1 MKLFAWET
9 WFVLVGWAGVGY
21 GDGVRLTGT
30 SSTPFGIS
38 AAQRAYA
45 AGGAGG
51 GAGVGAVGRV
61 GPGGSRGSD
70 SVEVSAQGGA
80 AGASGEVT
88 ARRETNLSRLVAG
101 VVSGRVEFD
110 ENGVAKVGAGDALS
124 MYRRPAD
131 RNAAA
136 TGVSA
141 GRLIDVRG

>member
-1 MKLFAWET
+1 M
-9 WFVLVGWAGVGY
+9 LVGTLGVGY

-51 GAGVGAVGRV
+51 GAGAGAVGRV
-61 GPGGSRGSD
+61 GPGGLRGSD
-70 SVEVSAQGGA
+70 SVEVSAQGEATGTGGA
-80 AGASGEVT
+80 AGEVT

>member
-1 MKLFAWET
+1 
-9 WFVLVGWAGVGY
+9 
-21 GDGVRLTGT
+21 VRLTGT
-30 SSTPFGIS
+30 STTPSGLS

-45 AGGAGG
+45 SGSASGVVAGQVGG
-51 GAGVGAVGRV
+51 ERCDTAEISG
-61 GPGGSRGSD
+61 
-70 SVEVSAQGGA
+70 
-80 AGASGEVT
+80 AGASAAIAAE
-88 ARRETNLSRLVAG
+88 RKETNLSRLVAG

-110 ENGVAKVGAGDALS
+110 EFGVAQVGAGDSIA